1 MQLTSESRLWEEFV
15 PGGGHWSWRIRRGD
29 TLRITDLQ
37 GGANVSA
44 MFWHAL
50 VPVERYNMADTLKA
64 QHTAHLTR
72 GHVLM
77 SDMGRVLCSI
87 IGDSVGWH
95 DPLCGITDAAW
106 VRERYGAADYQEH
119 RNAMY
124 RNALDGLLIE
134 MGKWGLG
141 KRDLQ
146 AAVNFFSKVQA
157 DADGRLQRVECHS
170 AAGATLDLRF
180 EMDTVVALAACQ
192 HPLDL
197 SADYA
202 PRPLK
207 LELFR
212 TGPAPADDFCRQFR
226 PENAR
231 ALTLTERFYA

>member
-1 MQLTSESRLWEEFV
+1 MQATTEALLWEEPI

-29 TLRITDLQ
+29 TLRITDLH
-37 GGANVSA
+37 GGANVCA
-44 MFWHAL
+44 LFWHAQL
-50 VPVERYNMADTLKA
+50 LLERYNMADTLKA

-87 IGDSVGWH
+87 TQDSLGWH
-95 DPLCGITDAAW
+95 DPLCGISDAAW
-106 VRERYGAADYQEH
+106 VRERFGRADYQEH

-124 RNALDGLLIE
+124 RNAQDGLLIE

-141 KRDLQ
+141 KRDLH
-146 AAVNFFSKVQA
+146 AAVNFFSKVVCDEQ
-157 DADGRLQRVECHS
+157 GRLQFVSGHS
-170 AAGATLDLRF
+170 SAGSTVDLRF

-192 HPLDL
+192 HVLDA
-197 SADYA
+197 SDSYV
-202 PRPLK
+202 PRPVRLQ
-207 LELFR
+207 LLR
-212 TGPAPADDFCRQFR
+212 TGPAGADDFCRHFR